1 MALEK
6 IEAGNRVG
14 RGPGLGIGAC
24 LAAASTP
31 EHTPLHLALQA
42 QKLAFRFGLSAERA
56 RLVAGLA
63 FEVRGRR

>member
-1 MALEK
+1 MTLEK

-14 RGPGLGIGAC
+14 RGAGLGIGAS
-24 LAAASTP
+24 LEAASSPDLNPPHRLLQEQKIAARYGLSP
-31 EHTPLHLALQA
+31 EH
-42 QKLAFRFGLSAERA
+42 A